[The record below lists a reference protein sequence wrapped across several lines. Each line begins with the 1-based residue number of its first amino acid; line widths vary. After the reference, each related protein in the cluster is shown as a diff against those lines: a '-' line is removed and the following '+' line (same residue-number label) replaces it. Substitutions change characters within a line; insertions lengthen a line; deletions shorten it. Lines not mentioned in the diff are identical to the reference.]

1 MSRRDG
7 RDGIWIVTA
16 SVLVA
21 LVLTVVPLPAWLQP
35 FRPYWVALVMI
46 YWHLESG
53 RLHEIGPAFALGL
66 LVDVLTGS
74 LLGRH
79 ALSLVILNFL
89 LRRFRNRIRFFPPW
103 QQALAVGALLLN
115 DRVVHLW
122 VVGLL
127 EGAWPPWVF
136 WLPPL
141 VGMAI
146 WPWLFLTLDAL
157 RSLRRGSRA

>member
-1 MSRRDG
+1 MSRRDDREG
-7 RDGIWIVTA
+7 MLVVAG
-16 SVLVA
+16 SVLAA
-21 LVLTVVPLPAWLQP
+21 LVLTVVPLPVALEP

-53 RLHEIGPAFALGL
+53 RLHGLGPAFALGL
-66 LVDVLTGS
+66 VVDVLTGA

-127 EGAWPPWVF
+127 ERSWPGWAF

-141 VGMAI
+141 VGMAL
-146 WPWLFLTLDAL
+146 WPWLFLLLDGL
-157 RSLRRGSRA
+157 RSRRRGGRA

>member
-7 RDGIWIVTA
+7 RDGFWIIA
-16 SVLVA
+16 GSLLVA
-21 LVLTVVPLPAWLQP
+21 LVLTVVPLHPVLQP
-35 FRPYWVALVMI
+35 LRPYWVALVLI
-46 YWHLESG
+46 YWHLESE
-53 RLHEIGPAFALGL
+53 RLHELGPAFALGL

-79 ALSLVILNFL
+79 ALSLVVLNFL

-127 EGAWPPWVF
+127 EGAWPSWTF

-141 VGMAI
+141 AGIAV
-146 WPWLFLTLDAL
+146 WPWLFLMLDAL
-157 RSLRRGSRA
+157 RSRRRGSRA